1 MTIDSTMY
9 VCDWPGCNNGL
20 ICRGFPDFSDNN
32 WEHRA
37 HSYHLCSVHRF
48 ESTEKLIEAI
58 REEEKM
64 NG

>member
-1 MTIDSTMY
+1 MSISSTTY
-9 VCDWPGCNNGL
+9 VCDWPECNGIL
-20 ICRGFPDFSDNN
+20 VCIDPHDFPDNN
-32 WEHRA
+32 WEYRA

-48 ESTEKLIEAI
+48 ESTDKLIEAI